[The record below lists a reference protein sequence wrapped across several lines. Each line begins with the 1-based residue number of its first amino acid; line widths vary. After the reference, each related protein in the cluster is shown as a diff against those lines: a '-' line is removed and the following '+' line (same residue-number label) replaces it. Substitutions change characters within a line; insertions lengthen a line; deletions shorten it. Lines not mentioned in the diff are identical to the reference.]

1 MNPPDSP
8 APETVLP
15 SAVTLPQEWRRS
27 TGWAVKAVQV
37 RLRFV
42 IVVTVA
48 VAVVGWWDAARNR
61 RDRLIGSFGRGDA
74 WRAAVSSDTEF
85 FCPMDPGVV
94 SDGPGKCGVCNM
106 PLVAR
111 RKGEADP
118 LPPGVVSRVQLSPDR
133 LRLAGVRTARVG
145 YQPLART
152 LVLVGT
158 VAGEADGSTRIVTS
172 DERGHAVSLIAA
184 GQAVEVLDDGP
195 SGRVTR
201 AGTVAPRG
209 PAEDQL
215 SFHVDDRDHALRP
228 GTTVTIR
235 VHCPVAG
242 LEPFRSLPADP
253 PPLRAGEARS
263 VLVCPEHGDIVCES
277 PGRCPVDGR
286 YALEERVLLSNQ
298 RLGWWCPNHPRI
310 TADRP
315 GQECHACGGL
325 RLLPRVVSYRP
336 AGEVLAVPETAVIG
350 TSARTLVYVQRAPD
364 AFEGVEVTLG
374 PRCGDFYPVIRGLE
388 PGLRVVT
395 SGAFLVDAETRIN
408 PALASAYFGA
418 AGGARVEEPR
428 EGAASDRPVAR
439 P

>member
-1 MNPPDSP
+1 MSSVSEPLPVNPPDSP
-8 APETVLP
+8 DTVP
-15 SAVTLPQEWRRS
+15 PCAVTPPRAWGRS
-27 TGWAVKAVQV
+27 IGWAVKAVQA

-42 IVVTVA
+42 IVMVVA
-48 VAVVGWWDAARNR
+48 FAVVGRWDAMRNR
-61 RDRLIGSFGRGDA
+61 RDRFIESFGHGDA
-74 WRAAVSSDTEF
+74 GRASVSSDTEF

-118 LPPGVVSRVQLSPDR
+118 LPPGMVARVQLSPYR
-133 LRLAGVRTARVG
+133 LGLAGVRTARVG
-145 YQPLART
+145 YQPLTRA
-152 LVLVGT
+152 LVLAGT
-158 VAGEADGSTRIVTS
+158 VAGEADVSTRIVES
-172 DERGHAVSLIAA
+172 DERGYELSLIAA

-209 PAEDQL
+209 PAAARDRL
-215 SFHVDDRDHALRP
+215 SFHVDDHDRALRL

-235 VHCPVAG
+235 VRCPVAG
-242 LEPFRSLPADP
+242 LEPYRSLPADP

-263 VLVCPEHGDIVCES
+263 VLVCPEHGEVVCES

-286 YALEERVLLSNQ
+286 YPLEERPLLSNQ

-350 TSARTLVYVQRAPD
+350 TRARPVVYVQRAPG
-364 AFEGVEVTLG
+364 AFEGVEVALG
-374 PRCGDFYPVIRGLE
+374 PRCGDYYPVIRGLE
-388 PGLRVVT
+388 PGQRVVT
-395 SGAFLVDAETRIN
+395 SGAFLVDAETRLN
-408 PALASAYFGA
+408 PALGSAYFGA
-418 AGGARVEEPR
+418 A
-428 EGAASDRPVAR
+428 ASDQPVVRP
-439 P
+439 